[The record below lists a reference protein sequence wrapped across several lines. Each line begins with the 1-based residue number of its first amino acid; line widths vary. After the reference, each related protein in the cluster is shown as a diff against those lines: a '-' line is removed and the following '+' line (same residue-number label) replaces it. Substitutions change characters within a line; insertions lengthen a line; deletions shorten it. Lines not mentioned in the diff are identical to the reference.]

1 MQTLPLPTMKSE
13 ILIACFSI
21 LVVPSFILSIYAITQ
36 LPSADNA
43 PFTAGNLTGNWEC
56 SGTYALINEVGIANN
71 YSHPET
77 LVTGVYNLNITI
89 EHVGVEVFFES
100 WKSGKQ
106 GHLCKAK
113 TAKDFICYEYYDIT
127 TGMLSVTEFI
137 TLNDDGTYSAF
148 LIATG
153 DTLSGYGVPR
163 MYNRHCSRASS

>member
-77 LVTGVYNLNITI
+77 LVTGSINPAFIIIHEPGEEAFIETKLNDN
-89 EHVGVEVFFES
+89 
-100 WKSGKQ
+100 Q
-106 GHLCKAK
+106 GSLCKAK
-113 TAKDFICYEYYDIT
+113 NAKDYICYEYYDSTGILSQMNLIT
-127 TGMLSVTEFI
+127 F
-137 TLNDDGTYSAF
+137 NKDDTYSAF
-148 LIATG
+148 ALVTG
-153 DTLSGYGVPR
+153 DTFRGYGFPR
-163 MYNRHCSRASS
+163 MYNRHCSRAS